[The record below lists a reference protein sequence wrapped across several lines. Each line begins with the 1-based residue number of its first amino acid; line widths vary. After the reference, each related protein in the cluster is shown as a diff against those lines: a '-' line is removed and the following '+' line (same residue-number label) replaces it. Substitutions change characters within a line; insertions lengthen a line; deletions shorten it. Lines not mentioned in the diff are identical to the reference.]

1 MVVWLVQEDVE
12 IEWDEVAKEHI
23 FLGER
28 KYCAFPTP
36 LFVQQRLSLA
46 KELGIAGVALWEI
59 GQMMPMLMDL
69 F

>member
-1 MVVWLVQEDVE
+1 MVVWLLQEEVE
-12 IEWDEVAKEHI
+12 IEWDDVWKEHI

-28 KYCAFPTP
+28 RSCAFPTP
-36 LFVQQRLSLA
+36 LFVQHRLILA
-46 KELGIAGVALWEI
+46 RELGIAGVAVWEV